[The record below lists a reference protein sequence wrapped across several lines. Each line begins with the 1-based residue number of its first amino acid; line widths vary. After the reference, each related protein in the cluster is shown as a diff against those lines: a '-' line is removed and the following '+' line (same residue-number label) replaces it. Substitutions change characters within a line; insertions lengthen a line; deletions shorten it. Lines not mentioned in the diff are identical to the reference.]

1 MNEAVALTHNKHP
14 IHLWPLLIVGSV
26 LHDDSLCGEK
36 DYTSNCGDGDGD
48 GAGHGGINGNGYGYG
63 DGLVAG
69 GGWGDTRYGD
79 GCGNGDGS
87 GEGGYDTGDGSGDG
101 SCD

>member
-1 MNEAVALTHNKHP
+1 MNEAMVPTNNNHP

-26 LHDDSLCGEK
+26 LHDDSLCGEEE
-36 DYTSNCGDGDGD
+36 YTINCGDGY